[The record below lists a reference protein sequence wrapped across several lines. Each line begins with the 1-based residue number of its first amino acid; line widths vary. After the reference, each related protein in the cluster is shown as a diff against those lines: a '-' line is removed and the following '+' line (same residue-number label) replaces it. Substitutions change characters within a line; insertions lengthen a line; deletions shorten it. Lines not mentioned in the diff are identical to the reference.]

1 MDTEKRK
8 MLGESFL
15 EASDGQFLGKLCL
28 NEFDSESVTNR
39 FGQYGSQF
47 SATSINNSFSVY
59 GSPYSA
65 LSPNNPFTT
74 TPPRI
79 YLRGQL
85 WGTLTVNGFIYGPK
99 ISPLEL
105 NKWMHINGLFY

>member
-8 MLGESFL
+8 MRGESFL

-28 NEFDSESVTNR
+28 NEFDLESVSNR
-39 FGQYGSQF
+39 VGQYGSQF

-65 LSPNNPFTT
+65 LSPNNPYTM
-74 TPPRI
+74 TPPKI

-85 WGTLTVNGFIYGPK
+85 WGLLTVNGFIYGSK

-105 NKWMHINGLFY
+105 NRWMHSNGLFY